1 MALFLFAAALI
12 VVGVGYLTLTGAT
25 ADIARG
31 LLPGLVSAALVR
43 GSRHWSCRM
52 STPKTLLQ
60 MAGADAGPAS
70 LATSTLV
77 IIDAQ
82 NEYLDGKLALPGV
95 KPATEALARLL
106 AKARAAGAPVVHVV
120 QKGRP
125 GGLFDLEARGG
136 AVIDAVKQAARRAYR
151 AEAAA
156 QCVRADGTRCHAE
169 EAGTHVAGDRR
180 LHDAHVRQL
189 HGARRAGPRLQ
200 DHGGGRRRG
209 NARPARPHGG
219 GVIAADALHRAAL
232 AELADRFAIVA
243 TVDQIP
249 GT

>member
-1 MALFLFAAALI
+1 
-12 VVGVGYLTLTGAT
+12 
-25 ADIARG
+25 
-31 LLPGLVSAALVR
+31 
-43 GSRHWSCRM
+43 M

-60 MAGADAGPAS
+60 MAGADGSPAS
-70 LATSTLV
+70 LANATLV

-95 KPATEALARLL
+95 QPATDALARLL

-136 AVIDAVKQAARRAYR
+136 AVIDAVKQAAGEYTVQKPLPNAFAQTDLDATLKKLGRRTSLVIAGFMTHMCVSSTAR
-151 AEAAA
+151 AALDLGYKTTVAADAAA
-156 QCVRADGTRCHAE
+156 TRDLPDP
-169 EAGTHVAGDRR
+169 T
-180 LHDAHVRQL
+180 
-189 HGARRAGPRLQ
+189 
-200 DHGGGRRRG
+200 
-209 NARPARPHGG
+209 GG
-219 GVIAADALHRAAL
+219 GVIAADALHRTAL
-232 AELADRFAIVA
+232 AELADRFAVVA